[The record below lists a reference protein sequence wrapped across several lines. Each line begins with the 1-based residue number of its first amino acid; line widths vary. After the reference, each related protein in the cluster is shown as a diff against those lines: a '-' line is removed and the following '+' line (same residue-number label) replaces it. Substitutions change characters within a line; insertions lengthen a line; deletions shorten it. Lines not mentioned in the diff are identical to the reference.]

1 MVVRRE
7 HASPPVGKVSSHAT
21 IKTRRSSS
29 IPDLFSRLE
38 TSPTSCVA
46 SSSGTRT
53 SSILLPSSSSSSSG
67 SLSWHL
73 TRRNARRT
81 PSSGPSSTRKRRLF
95 PVPASS
101 PYACHAAS
109 LNLLNPDRTKVKVLS
124 TSFSSSPSSSL
135 ATSFTSFS
143 LRTLVAVLILTVLGL
158 PSGTSADR
166 DLAYFNS
173 SSFITIPNYTWDYAT
188 TMQVTFRT
196 CSGSGGLLSL
206 VEDSSPSSS
215 SSSSTS
221 SSLTS
226 SSPSES
232 LTLSLVNGSVTL
244 SWQLSGRAQTLVVP
258 VGQAV
263 SDNRWYRVRIRY
275 LLFAVNLA
283 VSSAAGADSSLGE
296 VVLANSS
303 YNSFILN
310 KVLTGPLTIGQGFHG
325 CMYQGPGVS
334 FSSPG
339 LVAFGVDWDRCPAL
353 KGCPSARDS
362 MLSKGNALRCGTIV
376 RDACSLVGEF
386 VSESMIG

>member
-1 MVVRRE
+1 MKAVFYNSTMVVRRE

-73 TRRNARRT
+73 ARRNARWT

-109 LNLLNPDRTKVKVLS
+109 LKLLNPDRTKVKVLS
-124 TSFSSSPSSSL
+124 TSFSSSSL
-135 ATSFTSFS
+135 ATSSTSFS
-143 LRTLVAVLILTVLGL
+143 LKTLVAVLILTVLGL

-196 CSGSGGLLSL
+196 CSGSGGLLSI
-206 VEDSSPSSS
+206 VEDSSPSS

-263 SDNRWYRVRIRY
+263 NDNRWYRVRIRY

-310 KVLTGPLTIGQGFHG
+310 KV
-325 CMYQGPGVS
+325 
-334 FSSPG
+334 
-339 LVAFGVDWDRCPAL
+339 
-353 KGCPSARDS
+353 
-362 MLSKGNALRCGTIV
+362 
-376 RDACSLVGEF
+376 
-386 VSESMIG
+386 